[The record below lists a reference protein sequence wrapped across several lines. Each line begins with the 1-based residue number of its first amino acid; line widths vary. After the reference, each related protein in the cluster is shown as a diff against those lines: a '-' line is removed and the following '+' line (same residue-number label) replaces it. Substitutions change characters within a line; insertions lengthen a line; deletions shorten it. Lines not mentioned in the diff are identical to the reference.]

1 MTDPFF
7 FHASGPL
14 ALGEVIKLTGA
25 EPIGEVDRGQ
35 VVSGVAPLDLAGQ
48 GDLSFCDGPR
58 YFDALRGTAATACLL
73 AKRHVAEAP
82 PGITLLATEAPYQGY
97 VAIAR
102 RLHGDALK
110 PAALFEGRGI
120 AKTAVVHRDARL
132 EDGVVVEPGAVVG
145 PRAEIGSGTLIG
157 ANVVIGADVRIGR
170 DCAVGPGSS
179 VLYALIGDRVIMHPG
194 VRIGQD
200 GFGYVQD
207 GKRRHIKVPQ
217 TGRVII
223 QDDVE
228 IGAGSAID
236 RGAGRDTTVGEG
248 TKIDNLVQIGH
259 NVTIGRHCIIVG
271 LCGVAGSA
279 VLGDYV
285 MLGGQAGVADH
296 PKVGEGARVAGGSGV
311 ARDVPPGDE
320 WGGTPEMPMR
330 DLVRLF
336 GVVRKVA
343 ALRPDDV
350 VAAAAAAARKRR
362 DEGTGK
368 G

>member
-7 FHASGPL
+7 FHVSGPL
-14 ALGEVIKLTGA
+14 ALGEVIELTGA
-25 EPIGEVDRGQ
+25 ETVGELDRAQ
-35 VVSGVAPLDLAGQ
+35 AVSGVAPLDLAGP

-58 YFDALRGTAATACLL
+58 YFDALRGTAASICLL
-73 AKRHVAEAP
+73 AKRHAAEAP
-82 PGITLLATEAPYQGY
+82 PGIALLLTETPYQAY

-102 RLHGDALK
+102 RLHSDTLK

-132 EDGVVVEPGAVVG
+132 EDGVVVEHGAIVG
-145 PRAEIGSGTLIG
+145 PRAEIGGGTLIG

-170 DCAVGPGSS
+170 DCSVGPGSS
-179 VLYALIGDRVIMHPG
+179 VLYALIGDRVILHPG

-236 RGAGRDTTVGEG
+236 RGAARDTIVGEG

-259 NVTIGRHCIIVG
+259 NAMIGRHCIIVG

-285 MLGGQAGVADH
+285 MLGGQAGIADH
-296 PKVGEGARVAGGSGV
+296 TKVGEGARVAGGSGV

-320 WGGTPEMPMR
+320 WGGTPAMPMR
-330 DLVRLF
+330 DWVRLF

-350 VAAAAAAARKRR
+350 VAAAAARKRR
-362 DEGTGK
+362 DEGTRK

>member
-7 FHASGPL
+7 FHAAGPIT
-14 ALGEVIKLTGA
+14 LGEVIELTGA
-25 EPIGEVDRGQ
+25 EAIGAVDRARRI
-35 VVSGVAPLDLAGQ
+35 SGVAPLDLAGR

-58 YFDALRGTAATACLL
+58 YFDALRATAASVCLL
-73 AKRHVAEAP
+73 ARRHAAEAP
-82 PGITLLATEAPYQGY
+82 SDVTLLATETPYHAY
-97 VAIAR
+97 VSIAR
-102 RLHGDALK
+102 RLHAAALM
-110 PAALFEGRGI
+110 PAPLFEGRGI
-120 AKTAVVHRDARL
+120 AKNAVVHRDARL
-132 EDGVVVEPGAVVG
+132 EDGVAVEPGAVIG
-145 PRAEIGSGTLIG
+145 PRAEIGGGTLIG
-157 ANVVIGADVRIGR
+157 ANAVIGTDVKIGR
-170 DCAVGPGSS
+170 DCSVGPGSTI
-179 VLYALIGDRVIMHPG
+179 LHALIGDRVIMHPG
-194 VRIGQD
+194 VHIGQD
-200 GFGYVQD
+200 GFGYIQD
-207 GKRRHIKVPQ
+207 GRRRHIKVPQ

-296 PKVGEGARVAGGSGV
+296 TKVGEGARVAGGSGV

-320 WGGTPEMPMR
+320 WGGTPAMPMR
-330 DLVRLF
+330 DWVRLF

>member
-7 FHASGPL
+7 FQASGPL
-14 ALGEVIKLTGA
+14 ALSEVIELTGA
-25 EPIGEVDRGQ
+25 EPMGEVDRGQ
-35 VVSGVAPLDLAGQ
+35 VVSGVAPLDMAGA

-58 YFDALRGTAATACLL
+58 YYDALRKTAATVCLL
-73 AKRHVAEAP
+73 AKRHAGEAP
-82 PGITLLATEAPYQGY
+82 PGVTLLLTETPYPGY
-97 VAIAR
+97 VAVAR
-102 RLHGDALK
+102 RLHADALK
-110 PAALFEGRGI
+110 PAAVFEGRGI

-132 EDGVVVEPGAVVG
+132 EDGVVVEPGAVIG
-145 PRAEIGSGTLIG
+145 PRAEIGGGTLIG
-157 ANVVIGADVRIGR
+157 VNVVIGADVRIGR
-170 DCAVGPGSS
+170 DCAVGTGSS
-179 VLYALIGDRVIMHPG
+179 ILHALIGDRVIMHPG

-207 GKRRHIKVPQ
+207 AKRRHIKVPQ
-217 TGRVII
+217 IGRVII
-223 QDDVE
+223 QNDVE

-236 RGAGRDTTVGEG
+236 RGAGRDTMIGEG

-259 NVTIGRHCIIVG
+259 NVTVGRHCILVG
-271 LCGVAGSA
+271 QVGIAGSS

-285 MLGGQAGVADH
+285 MMGGQSGLADH
-296 PKVGEGARVAGGSGV
+296 TKVGEGARVAGGSGV

-320 WGGTPEMPMR
+320 WGGTPAMPMR
-330 DLVRLF
+330 DWVRLF

-350 VAAAAAAARKRR
+350 VAAAAAARKRR